1 MSVRLAQINQVAA
14 ASSNFFTRWMMQSS
28 IGGDY
33 KVVRINLMRGS
44 PEFCHNI
51 AAHDLVQAQQVELLA
66 RKRSEEEA
74 LCSNIEN
81 RVRLESLLFAEVSP

>member
-1 MSVRLAQINQVAA
+1 
-14 ASSNFFTRWMMQSS
+14 
-28 IGGDY
+28 
-33 KVVRINLMRGS
+33 MRGS

-66 RKRSEEEA
+66 RKKSEEEA

-81 RVRLESLLFAEVSP
+81 RIRLESALFAEVSPQCRISVSFKEREPQPVFL